1 MRGYKAY
8 RFFNLI
14 NSWKIFDANILIDQ
28 ASAQCFLKEQLKI
41 SRFKKAK
48 MAERGLI
55 FDVIFNFHL
64 KNSEETVQVCL

>member
-8 RFFNLI
+8 RFFDLI
-14 NSWKIFDANILIDQ
+14 NSWEIFDVNILIDQ

-41 SRFKKAK
+41 SRFKKEK

-55 FDVIFNFHL
+55 FDVIFYFYL
-64 KNSEETVQVCL
+64 KNSEETVCL